1 MLEMKMS
8 TSVMAIAVLF
18 LNASHVQGQSPR
30 PARFEL
36 GYVIATSAA
45 TQEAKFSITKPVFF
59 KLRDT
64 LAVNGKEESGW
75 LFLTSDTGVP
85 ILIDLKEGMV
95 ADALR
100 RRQLWRELDSAVGED
115 GLVSLSKLSVDSCR
129 FLLNYFA
136 LGDSA
141 SLPSNRSSVVML
153 TCEAYLIDGRTGEN
167 LGHSMTK
174 PVTSSEWQRRTGA
187 MEAAPFDYTAQAK
200 QIAKGE
206 ISPDTHP
213 KQSIN
218 LRACL
223 INHETEQIESLQS
236 ATEAVFKFLDP
247 VLKEQKRLEENVM
260 KKIGYDIAGVDE
272 TRRYSFSELPRE
284 MQRKMRM
291 VTPDGEVNNSST
303 VQYMLKKHVLLNV
316 MFKNGNTVSYIAVSI
331 KH

>member
-1 MLEMKMS
+1 MPNFGAYVAL
-8 TSVMAIAVLF
+8 AAL
-18 LNASHVQGQSPR
+18 LSPANPTQDPPKR

-36 GYVIATSAA
+36 GYVMATAA
-45 TQEAKFSITKPVFF
+45 AKQESKAEATKPIFF

-64 LAVNGKEESGW
+64 LAVSGAEEDGW
-75 LFLTSDTGVP
+75 LFLTSDSGVP
-85 ILIDLKEGMV
+85 ILVDLTEGLV
-95 ADALR
+95 ADAIA

-115 GLVSLSKLSVDSCR
+115 GLIHLSKMSVKSAR
-129 FLLNYFA
+129 FLLSYFG
-136 LGDSA
+136 LGGSA
-141 SLPSNRSSVVML
+141 ALPSNRNAIIML

-174 PVTSSEWQRRTGA
+174 PISSAEFQRRTET
-187 MEAAPFDYTAQAK
+187 MQAAPVDITAEAE
-200 QIAKGE
+200 QIMARRAE
-206 ISPDTHP
+206 STYHP

-223 INHETEQIESLQS
+223 IKHETEQIESIHS
-236 ATEAVFKFLDP
+236 ASKAIFEFLDP
-247 VLKEQKRLEENVM
+247 ILAEQRRLEENVM
-260 KKIGYDIAGVDE
+260 KKIGYDIVGVDE